1 LDKLI
6 IKQLQEVISHEE
18 INNLLLG
25 DNIVDYF
32 PEKITRSIAIDFV
45 IYHKRE
51 LLLYEGEIKNYCS
64 TLPDHKEV
72 TKVWYQTMASIVI
85 THIQGLL
92 ECPAVQKDIAVIRAL
107 NILENTQKE
116 LIKRFGTP
124 SNDIEDEINQIKE
137 SAEYL
142 STQIINNEKLTLNQ
156 LIETI

>member
-1 LDKLI
+1 MINTINSDKQFENDKSKKTKELDKLI
-6 IKQLQEVISHEE
+6 IKQLQEVISNEE

-32 PEKITRSIAIDFV
+32 PNKITRSIAIDFV

-72 TKVWYQTMASIVI
+72 TKVWYQAMVSIVI

-92 ECPAVQKDIAVIRAL
+92 ECPAVQKDIAEFIVNSKLLIRL
-107 NILENTQKE
+107 IITTFLGLIILP
-116 LIKRFGTP
+116 LAVHI
-124 SNDIEDEINQIKE
+124 I
-137 SAEYL
+137 
-142 STQIINNEKLTLNQ
+142 STF
-156 LIETI
+156 